1 MSNEDI
7 IKVIYVEG
15 EDKPWQ
21 LDFKD
26 VSVLKT
32 ARAAVNYPITKFE
45 TENDAIEVATMLRD
59 IIHAKEV
66 EVIDQDGEEEVL
78 DDVQKAPFFNV
89 VHRDEEEE
97 NVEKASEVV
106 ASLDD
111 KEIRAN
117 QEREGL
123 ALDTDQPVVNPGPS
137 QKQTEA
143 ELGYDEPHPRADY
156 K

>member
-15 EDKPWQ
+15 EDKPWH

-32 ARAAVNYPITKFE
+32 LRAAINYPVTKFE

-66 EVIDQDGEEEVL
+66 EVINRAGEEEIL
-78 DDVQKAPFFNV
+78 DDVQPAPFFNV
-89 VHRDEEEE
+89 VKRDEEQSS
-97 NVEKASEVV
+97 VEKATEVV
-106 ASLDD
+106 ASLKDD
-111 KEIRAN
+111 QIREHQQN
-117 QEREGL
+117 VGL
-123 ALDTDQPVVNPGPS
+123 KLDTDKPIVEPGPS
-137 QKQTEA
+137 QQETEV
-143 ELGYDEPHPRADY
+143 ELGYDEPHPQVDY